1 MNGNKLFYRKIEAFS
16 LAEMVLILVFVAI
29 LALGSG
35 IILPK
40 KMKAKDPVVP
50 HGRYFCTLINGQ
62 EHYFL
67 TTNRNSEIPDITN
80 PGWKQGNCQKNF
92 TVPKYANILNVQMI
106 GGGGAG
112 KDASMVAEDEDS
124 TPSAH
129 LATHGEKYSVEVD
142 GWYDINM
149 WGQQG
154 ETTWRSTWNDG
165 GCIARD
171 ANPGDVAA
179 FSGQIQLK
187 RGDVLQL
194 QLEASTPNT
203 RSNVFCSDGKYK
215 PTESEYRKGNDG
227 GMAYLLLNGSIIAAI
242 KGSLAG
248 TMVCNPI
255 INECESRY
263 VSTDG
268 ADGEI
273 TSLSSQITNVQ
284 KRLTPSG
291 AIGSVKIDYSSR
303 NDTSSSASTPTGGCG
318 GSAGQTN
325 ATLYPVLR
333 DTVPI
338 IRIGQGGTPTR
349 DATATIFGSF
359 PASGGSR
366 GGYCQTGLSK
376 SQGSDGEA
384 STALQKLPSNP
395 GIGAKGSVL
404 NGGNASGY
412 GAGGGGGAA
421 QSESSLGIGG
431 NGSNGLL
438 VITW

>member
-1 MNGNKLFYRKIEAFS
+1 
-16 LAEMVLILVFVAI
+16 
-29 LALGSG
+29 
-35 IILPK
+35 
-40 KMKAKDPVVP
+40 
-50 HGRYFCTLINGQ
+50 
-62 EHYFL
+62 
-67 TTNRNSEIPDITN
+67 
-80 PGWKQGNCQKNF
+80 
-92 TVPKYANILNVQMI
+92 
-106 GGGGAG
+106 
-112 KDASMVAEDEDS
+112 MVAEDEES

-129 LATHGEKYSVEVD
+129 LAKHGEKYSVESD

-154 ETTWRSTWNDG
+154 ETTWRSTWMDG
-165 GCIARD
+165 GCVARD

-203 RSNVFCSDGKYK
+203 ASNFFCSDGKYK

-227 GMAYLLLNGSIIAAI
+227 GKAYLLLNGSAIAVI
-242 KGSLAG
+242 DGSYAG
-248 TMVCNPI
+248 TMTCNPV

-268 ADGEI
+268 ADGKI
-273 TSLSSQITNVQ
+273 SSISSRFTNVSQ
-284 KRLTPSG
+284 RLTPT
-291 AIGSVKIDYSSR
+291 GSFGSAKIEYSSR
-303 NDTSSSASTPTGGCG
+303 NSSSSSGTSTPTGGCG
-318 GSAGQTN
+318 GAAGQTN

-333 DTVPI
+333 DTVPLI
-338 IRIGQGGTPTR
+338 KIGEGGTASR

-359 PASGGSR
+359 PAAGGAR
-366 GGYCQTGLSK
+366 GGYCQTGLAK
-376 SQGSDGEA
+376 KDGSDGEA
-384 STALQKLPSNP
+384 STALQKLPSVP
-395 GIGAKGSVL
+395 GLGAKGSTL

-421 QSESSLGIGG
+421 QSESSLGVGG

-438 VITW
+438 VISW